1 MKKRFLCITAF
12 FVLMIMSCLL
22 TVRASA
28 TSEMSEWYTVY
39 RYELEEMPL
48 SEVSDSYVQSVFISN
63 EAANHKNI
71 LAYDVSSDGS
81 IIVTLKEH
89 TIHVYNSDL
98 SLRYRVDTTYNA
110 TIIGFWQEDE
120 VIVKFNRGN
129 TALGLDENGSIV
141 SAYHVDDSINNAMAD
156 AQLSDERTKII
167 GDYTYC
173 FQKKSLLTRTDS
185 ENKEEI
191 VYKNEHVIRNGLLFA
206 LIIVLFLS
214 VMAIIIVVKVV
225 LPMKKKYRRN

>member
-1 MKKRFLCITAF
+1 MGKQLIATISVLFFIMNISCSPIT
-12 FVLMIMSCLL
+12 S
-22 TVRASA
+22 AS
-28 TSEMSEWYTVY
+28 SEMSEWYTVY
-39 RYELEEMPL
+39 RYELEEIPL
-48 SEVSDSYVQSVFISN
+48 SEVSDSYIQSVFISN

-71 LAYDVSSDGS
+71 LAYDVSFDGS

-98 SLRYRVDTTYNA
+98 SLRYRVDTAYNA
-110 TIIGFWQEDE
+110 TIIGFWQEDRA
-120 VIVKFNRGN
+120 IIKFDRGN

-156 AQLSDERTKII
+156 AQLSDERIKVI

-173 FQKKSLLTRTDS
+173 FQKRSMLTRIDS
-185 ENKEEI
+185 QNKEEI
-191 VYKNEHVIRNGLLFA
+191 IYKNEHTIRNALLFT

-214 VMAIIIVVKVV
+214 VMAIIVVVKVV
-225 LPMKKKYRRN
+225 LPMKREYRNR